1 VWGDSALGS
10 LKMKKPLLEDRIL
23 PFQVD
28 ELDIRGRV
36 IRLGKSVN
44 TILEA
49 HKYPKVIADILAEA
63 MGLTVALASGL
74 KYEGIFSLQA
84 ISEGEGAGP
93 IKALV
98 SDITSDGG
106 LRGYAGFDAD
116 KLAALGDDVGGNV
129 DELMGTGR
137 LAFTVDQGKHMQPY
151 QSLTAL
157 EGKSLSECA
166 HAYFKSSEQLDT
178 EFKLAHDDNG
188 ICVVMLQRLP
198 DEAGDDEAAREKWNH
213 ACVMLKSLTDK
224 EMLDP
229 SLGMADLPYRLFH
242 SEGVRVYETRTV
254 HQECRCSE
262 ERLIKTLKSMPI
274 PELND
279 MIEEGGTT
287 VTCHFCSTDYN
298 FSGEHLTT
306 LRDEKEAEMAV
317 KH

>member
-1 VWGDSALGS
+1 MS
-10 LKMKKPLLEDRIL
+10 KQLLDDRIL

-36 IRLGKSVN
+36 IRLGKSVE
-44 TILEA
+44 TILDA
-49 HKYPKVIADILAEA
+49 HKYPKPIADILAEA

-74 KYEGIFSLQA
+74 KYDGVFSLQA

-116 KLAALGDDVGGNV
+116 KLAALGDSPAVSV
-129 DELMGTGR
+129 ETLLGTGR

-151 QSLTAL
+151 QGITAL
-157 EGKSLSECA
+157 EKGTLSDCA
-166 HAYFKSSEQLDT
+166 HAYFQSSEQLDSD
-178 EFKLAHDDNG
+178 FKIAYGDSG
-188 ICVVMLQRLP
+188 ICVVMIQRLP
-198 DEAGDDEAAREKWNH
+198 DEANDEEAAKEKWNH
-213 ACVMLKSLTDK
+213 ATIMLKSLTDQ

-229 SLGMADLPYRLFH
+229 TLGMADLPYRLFH
-242 SEGVRVYETRTV
+242 DEGVRVFETRTV

-262 ERLIKTLKSMPI
+262 ERLETTLKGMPT

-287 VTCHFCSTDYN
+287 VTCHFCSTDYT
-298 FSGEHLTT
+298 FDAARLTA
-306 LRDEKEAEMAV
+306 LRDEKEAQKAV